1 MPVKLDEILPC
12 FFDMPVDDVAR
23 IVRVTK
29 RTIVRCRKGMGIQK
43 WPFEDVKKGTF
54 KLNWKDI
61 RELREEQL
69 ASAGDTVRPLLE
81 AAQRRGDLMAKIH
94 ERNPPAPPKPARAP
108 RAAQGEQLFDGVDFT
123 DDFFR
128 DEDLGELLEPAE
140 AHHATQPQ
148 GEDDEPL
155 QLDLE
160 DAGSVYPFPDNS
172 DDEAE
177 WGLLG
182 FGSPGP

>member
-12 FFDMPVDDVAR
+12 FFDMPVDDVTK

-29 RTIVRCRKGMGIQK
+29 RTIVQCRKRMGILK

-54 KLNWKDI
+54 KMSWRDI
-61 RELREEQL
+61 SNLREEQL
-69 ASAGDTVRPLLE
+69 ASAAEDVRPMLE
-81 AAQRRGDLMAKIH
+81 AAQRRGGLMAKIH
-94 ERNPPAPPKPARAP
+94 ERNPPAPPKPSKSSKAARSA
-108 RAAQGEQLFDGVDFT
+108 QLFDGMEFT

-128 DEDLGELLEPAE
+128 GEDLSGLLGQEE
-140 AHHATQPQ
+140 ASQDLPQPV
-148 GEDDEPL
+148 EDDQPL

-160 DAGSVYPFPDNS
+160 DGGSVYPFPDND

-182 FGSPGP
+182 FSDPGP